1 MRALLLDRQSTAT
14 VYAGTEGEGVLVT
27 TNNGADWKVLNE
39 GLGDLRVF
47 SLAAEFGNGFETLYA
62 GTETV

>member
-14 VYAGTEGEGVLVT
+14 VYAG
-27 TNNGADWKVLNE
+27 NGADWKALNE

-47 SLAAEFGNGFETLYA
+47 SLAVEFGNGFETLYA